1 MSSSYDS
8 YSVKS
13 VPSTS
18 NHSDKRRWRDLGLSG
33 VTTSG
38 FANLLRSARK
48 STDSL
53 RSAASATSSRA
64 RSQTHSHK
72 GSNATSVSIE
82 KNSYRNSV
90 NKDLPP
96 DPRTPNEA
104 NNDPTRRSDSSSAA
118 SRIIH
123 DVPEEPPLEY
133 FEMPPEAELDPSVK
147 LNKPST
153 KAETQQIDR
162 EQNNRTP
169 TNESEY
175 RKRELTSPTEST
187 TRKHSITMADLPP
200 SISSRT
206 ASLGM
211 LGQDGLPTRS
221 YSHTSGL
228 SEGGQVPTSSIAGWT
243 AEQDEVDTREESG
256 SKTPTN
262 DDKQS
267 VTNASESL
275 QRLGSSAKSVA
286 RRSFTRIRKKSNAS
300 THQDSAKSAAAAISS
315 SSQHPMPVSATDNVA
330 AATASSSIGAGTQWA
345 GNKIGGGDGNTIAQ
359 LYAVFGLPK
368 DPSVWTLAEEDCVI
382 GVHHLDGAIDRFWR
396 PEVLGCSICPPPA
409 EVLGHT
415 QASSASLDEQSGAS
429 KWEGRTSTK
438 DEKKSQSPKFIEM
451 NDGRGATEKAETAR
465 VLSKAL
471 KLSFTREVEVVAE
484 QGHYPPKA
492 TSHTFSFS
500 VPTIP
505 SSGEAYERTADGRKV
520 AMATGVSVGGAANG
534 VGEGYGLT
542 SHRNGSNNGY
552 GNSNDEGPRL
562 ATFYGVALTV
572 WSAADEKRA
581 KVIRKELAKAKKQS
595 GGNLSKS
602 NAEEGTN
609 GTEAESSGLAA
620 ARGSSDSVFFMP
632 YAICIV
638 SRFPLYNLLGDWNK
652 MAWHK
657 YSRNIEMHNQLMS
670 TILRHPAPR
679 LGEEIS
685 VGSPEKDVSFHCTF
699 PGAVEWGTGLIG
711 IDFTMWPLFSTLSLD
726 NILTICEIALGH
738 NGRILFISSHPA
750 LLGMAVETLRYLV
763 EQSGWRGVV
772 HQICHARDVRIYLE
786 DPGSWIIGINAELRG
801 LVQPPAQVCTVDLD
815 MNRVT
820 CNSPPLN
827 AISTKGLRERKRKRL
842 LQAVYVNSVDY
853 HPPREFIDAYP
864 GSRFRPLS
872 RMITRDLNSAYEQL
886 PQPQWWNQT
895 VVVQAFDNA
904 LREDQKSTFLKKM
917 LKSRRNTRSVVASES
932 EIAAIMALR
941 KRASTF
947 VDARDGLEN
956 KIGRLNK
963 RLAFLMSESEMWRAQ
978 FGKIQVLV
986 DRLTKEANDLR
997 SKVDKERRESKRL
1010 SSRLAQR
1017 DIEHVQLQLQLKDT
1031 EQAREEALGELIR
1044 MKTAM
1049 ESVEQEREAMMEEIR
1064 AVLSGGGN
1072 IEDVNMSVSRLDLPS
1087 FNILSRSSSP
1097 TGSQV
1102 SMTPSQAA
1110 EYVLKSRAM
1119 AEARISEGRPGRNQS
1134 RTNSRLSSQQGHR
1147 RSMSQDRGERDRNG
1161 SFSGSVNSHVNHFP
1175 DEQMNYEIQQ
1185 RTNIV
1190 TDQISRIQQQLE
1202 STLTNLEGRRSGTYE
1217 REVNRRQRR
1226 GSNASINSRYEY
1238 RSSVGHGGLNNGEDS
1253 LNGHTIEDGRTVE
1266 SKASDVKESAQDRS
1280 LRAPRRRKERSAA
1293 PPTASSQSL
1302 RDAYASSTTSHA
1314 SLGIPPAIQPKSSN
1328 RPRISS
1334 VGSNGNKNPTSPT
1347 ETNNR
1352 GNPLEN
1358 GINSRSP
1365 PRSPEAEVTPGIL
1378 TASNSGDSNSI
1389 TQTLNENGN
1398 ASSPV
1403 IGEIPASET
1412 NPSTVTPVLSHEDF
1426 KHGVAS
1432 QPLLTALQQN
1442 SQRYTFEKPA
1452 QSERTEEQEALQEIS
1467 AGQSEG
1473 NSHDNAH
1480 QNQSHNSHDAS
1491 HNTNSG
1497 NTSPTL
1503 PTGIP
1508 AASDAESLLTK
1519 NGWTVDTAD
1528 VKNVTELSG

>member
-1 MSSSYDS
+1 MTSSYDS
-8 YSVKS
+8 YSIKS
-13 VPSTS
+13 TPSTS
-18 NHSDKRRWRDLGLSG
+18 NKSDKRRWRDLGLSG
-33 VTTSG
+33 VATSG

-53 RSAASATSSRA
+53 RSAASGTSSRA
-64 RSQTHSHK
+64 RSQTHSQK
-72 GSNATSVSIE
+72 GSNATSISTD

-96 DPRTPNEA
+96 DPKTPN
-104 NNDPTRRSDSSSAA
+104 DLIRRSDSSSAA
-118 SRIIH
+118 SRVIH

-133 FEMPPEAELDPSVK
+133 FEMPPEIELDPSVK
-147 LNKPST
+147 LGKSTT
-153 KAETQQIDR
+153 KAEIQESDR

-169 TNESEY
+169 TKESEL
-175 RKRELTSPTEST
+175 RNRELASPTET
-187 TRKHSITMADLPP
+187 ATRKHSITMAELPP

-206 ASLGM
+206 ASLGL

-221 YSHTSGL
+221 YSHTSAL
-228 SEGGQVPTSSIAGWT
+228 SETAPTTTSSIAGWT
-243 AEQDEVDTREESG
+243 AEQTEGETREESG

-267 VTNASESL
+267 IANQPDSV
-275 QRLGSSAKSVA
+275 QRIGSSAKSVA
-286 RRSFTRIRKKSNAS
+286 RRSFSRIRKKSNAS
-300 THQDSAKSAAAAISS
+300 THQDSAKSISAAISS
-315 SSQHPMPVSATDNVA
+315 SAQHPMPVSASGNVA
-330 AATASSSIGAGTQWA
+330 AASSSKVGAGTQWA
-345 GNKIGGGDGNTIAQ
+345 GNKTGEGDGNTIAQ

-368 DPSVWTLAEEDCVI
+368 DPSVWTLAEEDCVV

-415 QASSASLDEQSGAS
+415 QASSSALDEQSGAS
-429 KWEGRTSTK
+429 KWEGRTSNK
-438 DEKKSQSPKFIEM
+438 DESKKSQSPKFIEM

-542 SHRNGSNNGY
+542 SHRNGSNTGY
-552 GNSNDEGPRL
+552 GNSIDEGPRL

-581 KVIRKELAKAKKQS
+581 KVIRKELAKAKKQN
-595 GGNLSKS
+595 GGNLSK
-602 NAEEGTN
+602 NGTEEATN
-609 GTEAESSGLAA
+609 GTEGENSGLAA
-620 ARGSSDSVFFMP
+620 VKGSSDSVFFMP

-638 SRFPLYNLLGDWNK
+638 SRFPLYDLLGDWNK

-685 VGSPEKDVSFHCTF
+685 VGSPEKDLSFHCTF

-738 NGRILFISSHPA
+738 NGRILFVSSNPA

-815 MNRVT
+815 MNRIT

-827 AISTKGLRERKRKRL
+827 AISTKGLRERRRKRL
-842 LQAVYVNSVDY
+842 HQAVQVNNVDY

-886 PQPQWWNQT
+886 PVPQWWNQT
-895 VVVQAFDNA
+895 VAVQAFDIA

-917 LKSRRNTRSVVASES
+917 LKSRRNSRAVVASES

-1031 EQAREEALGELIR
+1031 EQAREEAMGELLR

-1049 ESVEQEREAMMEEIR
+1049 ESVEQEREVMMEEIR

-1072 IEDVNMSVSRLDLPS
+1072 IEDVNMSVSKLDLPS
-1087 FNILSRSSSP
+1087 FNLLSRSSSP

-1110 EYVLKSRAM
+1110 EYVLKSRAL

-1134 RTNSRLSSQQGHR
+1134 RTNSRISSQQGHR

-1161 SFSGSVNSHVNHFP
+1161 SYNGSVNSHINHFP

-1185 RTNIV
+1185 RTSIV

-1238 RSSVGHGGLNNGEDS
+1238 RSSVGHGGANNAEES
-1253 LNGHTIEDGRTVE
+1253 LNDHASEDGRTVE
-1266 SKASDVKESAQDRS
+1266 TKTSEMKDSTQDRLS
-1280 LRAPRRRKERSAA
+1280 MRGQRRRKERSGA

-1302 RDAYASSTTSHA
+1302 RDAYASSTASHT
-1314 SLGIPPAIQPKSSN
+1314 SLGVPPVVQPKSGN

-1334 VGSNGNKNPTSPT
+1334 VGANGKKNPTES
-1347 ETNNR
+1347 
-1352 GNPLEN
+1352 N
-1358 GINSRSP
+1358 GIDSRSP
-1365 PRSPEAEVTPGIL
+1365 PRSPEAEVTPGVFS
-1378 TASNSGDSNSI
+1378 ASNSGDSNSI
-1389 TQTLNENGN
+1389 TQALNENGN

-1403 IGEIPASET
+1403 IGEIPASES

-1432 QPLLTALQQN
+1432 QPLLTALQQKPKFETVEQP
-1442 SQRYTFEKPA
+1442 SQG
-1452 QSERTEEQEALQEIS
+1452 ERKEEQEALQEIS

-1480 QNQSHNSHDAS
+1480 QQSHNSHDAS
-1491 HNTNSG
+1491 HNTGSG

-1508 AASDAESLLTK
+1508 AGSDAESLMTK

>member
-8 YSVKS
+8 YSVNS

-33 VTTSG
+33 VTSSG
-38 FANLLRSARK
+38 FANLLRTAKRS
-48 STDSL
+48 SDSL
-53 RSAASATSSRA
+53 RSAASASSGRA
-64 RSQTHSHK
+64 KSQTHSQR
-72 GSNATSVSIE
+72 GSNATSTSLIN
-82 KNSYRNSV
+82 KNSHRNSV

-96 DPRTPNEA
+96 DPNLSNEISALQNRTSE
-104 NNDPTRRSDSSSAA
+104 SSSVA
-118 SRIIH
+118 SRVIH

-133 FEMPPEAELDPSVK
+133 FEMPPETDLDPAVK
-147 LNKPST
+147 LNNKST
-153 KAETQQIDR
+153 AIQDTDDIDR
-162 EQNNRTP
+162 EQNSRTP

-175 RKRELTSPTEST
+175 RRRELKGPSEITQ
-187 TRKHSITMADLPP
+187 RKASITMAELPP
-200 SISSRT
+200 PISSRVT
-206 ASLGM
+206 SLGM
-211 LGQDGLPTRS
+211 TDQDSVPARSQSHSVGLGD
-221 YSHTSGL
+221 TS
-228 SEGGQVPTSSIAGWT
+228 QAPASSIPGWT
-243 AEQDEVDTREESG
+243 AEQEDGGDPREEGG

-262 DDKQS
+262 EDKQTFANPS
-267 VTNASESL
+267 DSL

-286 RRSFTRIRKKSNAS
+286 RRSFTRIRKKSNVS
-300 THQDSAKSAAAAISS
+300 THQDSAKSIAAAISS
-315 SSQHPMPVSATDNVA
+315 NSQHPLPVSASENIAT
-330 AATASSSIGAGTQWA
+330 ATASDSIGGAGTLWA
-345 GNKIGGGDGNTIAQ
+345 GNKVGGGDGNTIAQ

-368 DPSVWTLAEEDCVI
+368 DPSVWTLAEEDCVV

-409 EVLGHT
+409 EILGHT
-415 QASSASLDEQSGAS
+415 QATSSSLDEQSGAS
-429 KWEGRTSTK
+429 KWEGRSSNK
-438 DEKKSQSPKFIEM
+438 DENKKSQSPKFIEM

-471 KLSFTREVEVVAE
+471 KLSFTREVEVVSE

-542 SHRNGSNNGY
+542 SHRNGSNTGY
-552 GNSNDEGPRL
+552 GNSNEDGPRL

-581 KVIRKELAKAKKQS
+581 KVIRKELAKAKKQ
-595 GGNLSKS
+595 GRNNLSK
-602 NAEEGTN
+602 NTAEDVAN
-609 GTEAESSGLAA
+609 GTETENSGLTGTG
-620 ARGSSDSVFFMP
+620 GSTSDSVFFMP

-685 VGSPEKDVSFHCTF
+685 VGSPEKDLSFHCTF
-699 PGAVEWGTGLIG
+699 PGAVEWGTGMIG

-726 NILTICEIALGH
+726 NILTICEIALGY
-738 NGRILFISSHPA
+738 NGRVLFISSHPA

-763 EQSGWRGVV
+763 EQNGWRGVV

-801 LVQPPAQVCTVDLD
+801 IVHPPAQVCTVDLD
-815 MNRVT
+815 LNRIT
-820 CNSPPLN
+820 CNDPPLN
-827 AISTKGLRERKRKRL
+827 AISTKGLRERRRKRL
-842 LQAVYVNSVDY
+842 QQAVQINNLDY

-886 PQPQWWNQT
+886 PMPQWWNQT
-895 VVVQAFDNA
+895 IVVQAFDNA
-904 LREDQKSTFLKKM
+904 LRENQKSTFLKKM
-917 LKSRRNTRSVVASES
+917 LKSRRNSRAIVASES
-932 EIAAIMALR
+932 EVAAIMALR

-978 FGKIQVLV
+978 FGKIQTLV

-1017 DIEHVQLQLQLKDT
+1017 DIEHVQIQLQLKDT

-1072 IEDVNMSVSRLDLPS
+1072 IEDVNMSVSKLDLPS
-1087 FNILSRSSSP
+1087 FNMLSRSSSP

-1119 AEARISEGRPGRNQS
+1119 AEARISEGRPGRNPS

-1161 SFSGSVNSHVNHFP
+1161 SFTGSVNSHVNHFP

-1185 RTNIV
+1185 RTSIV

-1238 RSSVGHGGLNNGEDS
+1238 RSSVGHAGFNNGDES
-1253 LNGHTIEDGRTVE
+1253 LNGHQSEDGKAVE
-1266 SKASDVKESAQDRS
+1266 PKIADGQDRS
-1280 LRAPRRRKERSAA
+1280 LRGPRRRKERSAA

-1302 RDAYASSTTSHA
+1302 RDAYANSTASHSSLA
-1314 SLGIPPAIQPKSSN
+1314 IPPAIQPKSSN
-1328 RPRISS
+1328 RPRNYSNGKNTTNGKSEAISS
-1334 VGSNGNKNPTSPT
+1334 N
-1347 ETNNR
+1347 EINNR
-1352 GNPLEN
+1352 NSHLET
-1358 GINSRSP
+1358 GADSRSP
-1365 PRSPEAEVTPGIL
+1365 PKSPEAEVTPGMV
-1378 TASNSGDSNSI
+1378 TAMNDDDPNPVAP
-1389 TQTLNENGN
+1389 TFRENGDV
-1398 ASSPV
+1398 SSPV
-1403 IGEIPASET
+1403 IGEIPASES
-1412 NPSTVTPVLSHEDF
+1412 NPSTVTPVLSNEDF
-1426 KHGVAS
+1426 RNGVAS
-1432 QPLLTALQQN
+1432 QPLLTALQPRSNKLPTDHHQ
-1442 SQRYTFEKPA
+1442 SQTLHLED
-1452 QSERTEEQEALQEIS
+1452 QEALQEIS
-1467 AGQSEG
+1467 AGHLEG
-1473 NSHDNAH
+1473 NH
-1480 QNQSHNSHDAS
+1480 SHNSHDAS
-1491 HNTNSG
+1491 HNTTSG

-1508 AASDAESLLTK
+1508 ATSDPESVWTK
-1519 NGWTVDTAD
+1519 NGWTIDKAD
-1528 VKNVTELSG
+1528 IKNVTELSG